1 MLSADPQVGLGGLK
15 IEYGKI
21 EDINMYYPQY
31 FMDLVTKAYRDV
43 NKDIMDIF

>member
-21 EDINMYYPQY
+21 EDIYVLAPNI
-31 FMDLVTKAYRDV
+31 L
-43 NKDIMDIF
+43 